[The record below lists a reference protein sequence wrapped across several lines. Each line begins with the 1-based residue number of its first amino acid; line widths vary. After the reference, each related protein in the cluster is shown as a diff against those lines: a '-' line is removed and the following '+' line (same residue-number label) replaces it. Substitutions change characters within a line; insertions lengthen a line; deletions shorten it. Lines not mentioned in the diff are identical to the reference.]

1 MKLKE
6 GLFFLVLFSSLSS
19 MALAQTRGGALT
31 LHFNSFSPIVS
42 LAAGILIL
50 MFPKLLRYI
59 VGCYL
64 ILVGLLG
71 LFGR

>member
-6 GLFFLVLFSSLSS
+6 GVFSIVLFGLLSTT
-19 MALAQTRGGALT
+19 AFAQIRGDALT
-31 LHFNSFSPIVS
+31 LRFTSFAPIVS
-42 LAAGILIL
+42 LAAGIMILI
-50 MFPKLLRYI
+50 FPKLLRYI